1 MNLPS
6 RSVDARLPLAL
17 LSAVQ
22 QQDTPPELLPDEH
35 PRSLFPHR
43 LGLSGVIDEQI
54 RQFRRLARLRRGVD
68 EAQVE
73 ALLGLIARR
82 SDAGEVFTAAGRELA
97 GFHFSGLM
105 GALRRVVRRL
115 PMALRR
121 RAAVRT
127 LRTAHGAFLVATDL
141 AVEPEPLEIRATD
154 ALSVRAGG
162 EGAACQL
169 YASLAA
175 SLLELSGAGATT
187 VVHPKC
193 QGRGD
198 SCCVWQVQ
206 WGERQHG
213 PSGRSG
219 KEPADAA
226 RAAT

>member
-1 MNLPS
+1 
-6 RSVDARLPLAL
+6 
-17 LSAVQ
+17 
-22 QQDTPPELLPDEH
+22 
-35 PRSLFPHR
+35 
-43 LGLSGVIDEQI
+43 VIDEQI

-162 EGAACQL
+162 GAACQL

-175 SLLELSGAGATT
+175 NLLELSGAGATT

-198 SCCVWQVQ
+198 SCCVWRVQ

-219 KEPADAA
+219 KELADAA